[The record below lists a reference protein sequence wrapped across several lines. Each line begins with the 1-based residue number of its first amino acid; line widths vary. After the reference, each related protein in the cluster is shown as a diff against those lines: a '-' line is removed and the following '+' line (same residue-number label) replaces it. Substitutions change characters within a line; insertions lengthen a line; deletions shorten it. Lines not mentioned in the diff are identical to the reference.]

1 MIGYLGRGH
10 YDSRETLLT
19 ELFSK
24 DTLYLDTETV
34 SKTDTTLLVLALAWS
49 PEDAVFISADD
60 ENLGMIADDILCT
73 PIVTHNVL
81 FDAEVIK
88 NRFGSYPRHIG
99 DSMLLAQ
106 ALGYPPALKNLSYT
120 FNFNYTSV
128 MSLLYEGGVK
138 VKKKTLRDCDV
149 GTMCRICAEHA
160 IGCCKVW
167 QGLQGQSDN
176 KAYKLDYMLI
186 PLLLR
191 MREEGIRV
199 DPTQVEE
206 KGKELKGKL
215 DFITQSCREIIG
227 DQEFKPTSVKQVG
240 IKISELGLFTGI
252 NVKSGWMKTSDE
264 ALHPYKEDYPF
275 IKTLLK
281 HRELS
286 KLNSTY
292 IKPLKGLDRIYPAY
306 HIVSTGRFATGRE
319 TYPIQTVPPSLRNL
333 LLPEEGEYWWNA
345 DAHQIEPR
353 VIAYLSGDL
362 QMQKDVNTG
371 DIYLPIADRYGI
383 SRPVAKKL
391 FMAVMW
397 EGQEQALVEAAHQ
410 LGGELNINQAQ
421 QLKEQF
427 LKDYH
432 GYWSWR
438 GERRKEASEKGYVT
452 TYLGRVRTLESM
464 AENEEDGYNPLKK
477 VVSTIGQGTAADIM
491 KLAMLR
497 LERFNQKLTVH
508 DELGLSTNE
517 QLPDYILDDLVE
529 FPVVWKIGTGENWM
543 KASKEG

>member
-1 MIGYLGRGH
+1 MIGYLGEGKF
-10 YDSRETLLT
+10 SNKEELIS

-24 DTLYLDTETV
+24 DILYVDTETI
-34 SKTDTTLLVLALAWS
+34 SKVDTTILVIALAWS
-49 PEDAVFISADD
+49 PKDAVFISADD
-60 ENLGMIADDILCT
+60 ENLSMITEDLLHI

-88 NRFGSYPRHIG
+88 NWFGEYPYYVG

-128 MSLLYEGGVK
+128 MNLLYEGGVK
-138 VKKKTLRDCDV
+138 IKGKTLKDCDIQ
-149 GTMCRICAEHA
+149 TMGRICAEHA
-160 IGCCKVW
+160 MGCCKVW
-167 QGLQGQSDN
+167 QGLEGQKEN

-191 MREEGIRV
+191 MRENGIRI
-199 DPTQVEE
+199 DPTQVEN
-206 KGKELKGKL
+206 KSKELKGKL
-215 DFITQSCREIIG
+215 DFITASCREIIG

-240 IKISELGLFTGI
+240 IKISELGIFTGI
-252 NVKSGWMKTSDE
+252 NIKSGWMKTSDE

-319 TYPIQTVPPSLRNL
+319 TYPVQTIPPSLRNL
-333 LLPEEGEYWWNA
+333 LLPEEGEVWWNA
-345 DAHQIEPR
+345 DAHQVEPR

-362 QMQKDVNTG
+362 QMQKDVGTG
-371 DIYLPIADRYGI
+371 DIYQPIADRYGI
-383 SRPVAKKL
+383 ARPVAKKL

-410 LGGELNINQAQ
+410 LGGELDINQAH

-438 GERRKEASEKGYVT
+438 GEKRKEASEKGYVT

-464 AENEEDGYNPLKK
+464 VENEEQGYNPLKK

-508 DELGLSTNE
+508 DELGLSTSE
-517 QLPDYILDDLVE
+517 QLPDNILDNLVE
-529 FPVVWKIGTGENWM
+529 FPVVWKIGVASNWM
-543 KASKEG
+543 KASKGG